1 PSSSPWRRCR
11 ACLLGPRQPLLPRLF
26 PVNSAQKHTHSHQ
39 LLSLS
44 LSLSAAAPPHLV
56 ADPYRL
62 FSPHP
67 PAQ

>member
-26 PVNSAQKHTHSHQ
+26 PVNSAQTHTLSSIA
-39 LLSLS
+39 LSLS
-44 LSLSAAAPPHLV
+44 LALCGCTTTSCCRPVSPILSP
-56 ADPYRL
+56 
-62 FSPHP
+62 P